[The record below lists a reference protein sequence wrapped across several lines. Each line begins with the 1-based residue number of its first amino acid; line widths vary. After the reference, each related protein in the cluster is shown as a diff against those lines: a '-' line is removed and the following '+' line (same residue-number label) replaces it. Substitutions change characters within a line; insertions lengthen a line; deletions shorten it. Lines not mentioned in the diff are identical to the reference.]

1 MSVPKIIATIIVFLI
16 SCIGWFILGTVTTL
30 RSDEYFSRL
39 GPQVEALWGT
49 PLIQKAPAFSV
60 QIPGTRQVRWI
71 MPSKNEITAEIQ
83 PDYRKKG
90 LIWYPTYICRFEGSY
105 TITNTEEV
113 LQKIRLHFSFPA
125 KGATYDNFAAYIDKR
140 MLLTAVDTKQ
150 GLGEIIELAPGKRT
164 EFKIKYETRGIESWR
179 YQMDQNVG
187 RIQNLMMR
195 VKTGFSD
202 VDYTQGSLSPMS
214 TKSIQDGN

>member
-1 MSVPKIIATIIVFLI
+1 
-16 SCIGWFILGTVTTL
+16 
-30 RSDEYFSRL
+30 
-39 GPQVEALWGT
+39 
-49 PLIQKAPAFSV
+49 
-60 QIPGTRQVRWI
+60 
-71 MPSKNEITAEIQ
+71 MPSKNEITVEIQ

-113 LQKIRLHFSFPA
+113 LQKIRLHFNFPA
-125 KGATYDNFAAYIDKR
+125 KGATYDNFAAYIDNH
-140 MLLTAVDTKQ
+140 LLQTAVDTKQ

-164 EFKIKYETRGIESWR
+164 EFKISYETRGIESWR

-195 VKTGFSD
+195 VKTGFTD
-202 VDYTQGSLSPMS
+202 VDYTQGRLSPMS
-214 TKSIQDGN
+214 TNGIQEGMVLNWEATDLITNSDIGIIIPQKLNPGPLTSRITYF